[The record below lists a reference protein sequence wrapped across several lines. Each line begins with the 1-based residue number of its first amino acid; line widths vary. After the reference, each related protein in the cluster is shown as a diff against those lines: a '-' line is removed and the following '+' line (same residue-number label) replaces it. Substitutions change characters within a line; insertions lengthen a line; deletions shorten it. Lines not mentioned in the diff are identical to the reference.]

1 MRCKTSNF
9 DGKYIMRVGRRGGG
23 GRPKPKT
30 RKEEGGQ
37 ERKMNSGREEDEV
50 EGF

>member
-23 GRPKPKT
+23 GEAKTEDQKRRGRT
-30 RKEEGGQ
+30 RKEDELWQRGG
-37 ERKMNSGREEDEV
+37 
-50 EGF
+50 